1 MTTASSISALLVLT
15 RSITESTRPQ
25 FELRRCAMDI
35 RPIKTEADYQAALLR
50 VEALMQAQPNTP
62 EGDDLDILSTL
73 IAAYEEQHYP
83 ILPPDPVEALMYW
96 METRDLTRRDLE
108 HLLGSRARVA
118 EILNHRRRLSLEM
131 IRRLHSELG
140 IPAEILIQP
149 YSTSKAAA

>member
-1 MTTASSISALLVLT
+1 
-15 RSITESTRPQ
+15 
-25 FELRRCAMDI
+25 MDI
-35 RPIKTEADYQAALLR
+35 RPIKTEADYQAALQR
-50 VEALMQAQPNTP
+50 VDALMQAQSNTP
-62 EGDDLDILSTL
+62 EGDDLDILTTL

-83 ILPPDPVEALMYW
+83 ILPPDPVEALVYW

-118 EILNHRRRLSLEM
+118 EILNRRRRLSLEM

>member
-1 MTTASSISALLVLT
+1 
-15 RSITESTRPQ
+15 
-25 FELRRCAMDI
+25 MDI
-35 RPIKTEADYQAALLR
+35 RPIKTEADYQVALQR
-50 VEALMQAQPNTP
+50 VDALMQAQSNTP
-62 EGDDLDILSTL
+62 EGDDLDILTTL

-108 HLLGSRARVA
+108 HLLGRRARVA
-118 EILNHRRRLSLEM
+118 EILNRRRRLRLEM

-149 YSTSKAAA
+149 YSSSKAAA

>member
-1 MTTASSISALLVLT
+1 
-15 RSITESTRPQ
+15 
-25 FELRRCAMDI
+25 MDI
-35 RPIKTEADYQAALLR
+35 RPIKTEADYQVALQR
-50 VEALMQAQPNTP
+50 VDALMQAQSNTP
-62 EGDDLDILSTL
+62 EGDALDILTTL

-118 EILNHRRRLSLEM
+118 EILNRRRRLSLEM